1 MDPKNHDP
9 GTMSH
14 VNTTRNSLHNYV
26 LVPLQGGR
34 AQVGVVV
41 VVVVV
46 IWADVAAADPRNALP
61 VMMRERMTAPGRT
74 CC

>member
-1 MDPKNHDP
+1 ML
-9 GTMSH
+9 TQLELC
-14 VNTTRNSLHNYV
+14 LHNYV

-34 AQVGVVV
+34 AQVAG

-46 IWADVAAADPRNALP
+46 IWADVVAADPHNALP
-61 VMMRERMTAPGRT
+61 DMMRERMTAPGRT